1 MSIAGEHRKA
11 DRVPGALRSGTTDSR
26 SWALYERDVTD
37 RSASDRNRLFVDHL
51 AGVAVFDDRILYVDL
66 TETSNESTL
75 DPATADRVA
84 HNTEQSR
91 NGVTV
96 YSAGASKADP
106 DAGCLDEDMLI
117 ILAVGV
123 VAWAAT
129 DDIHRIDGYQVTAL
143 PLVDWHSTEHIRSV
157 LFAPGLT
164 PLQSLMILFAAADL
178 PALSLELV
186 AAAASARID
195 SVLTERPSDVDD
207 AVGLL
212 SFDASRLVFPVT
224 FDHGGTVRDPTGAM
238 TDTVW
243 WYLYRIAE
251 IFFASLPDTDVSA
264 RTTIFMRDGSN
275 TLSPAC
281 QKKPTLLSFTGGGK
295 PDDFE
300 FFTGPLSAVAKPF
313 DATDLPTVVAENL
326 FRLLNDF
333 YYYRIVSFSYSM
345 ENDLAVLAEHPELP
359 IPVIAFD
366 SQVAFVPVP
375 VGFFAH
381 LERSLNGGSTP
392 DSGVW
397 LASAGHGG
405 KGNMGLPILTS
416 VSTTPLLEFGSDNV
430 FDYMNR
436 HAVGELLGRAAEK
449 LGHTGDEAVVWVQEQ
464 TLLLSCLSFT
474 CDQDEAV
481 PGWSDLICSSMEE
494 SVLVAHY
501 VTVLTLIH
509 DFYENI
515 AEMESTPL
523 DWYLRLNGFETSW
536 EQESARTRE
545 LLDGEFWVEP

>member
-11 DRVPGALRSGTTDSR
+11 DRVTGALRSGTTDSR

-51 AGVAVFDDRILYVDL
+51 AGVAVFDDRILYVGL

-84 HNTEQSR
+84 DKTERSR

-96 YSAGASKADP
+96 YSAGASKANS

-129 DDIHRIDGYQVTAL
+129 DDIHRIDGYQATAL
-143 PLVDWHSTEHIRSV
+143 PLVDRHSIEHIRSV

-164 PLQSLMILFAAADL
+164 PLQSLMILFAAADF

-186 AAAASARID
+186 AAAACARID
-195 SVLTERPSDVDD
+195 SVLTDPPND
-207 AVGLL
+207 ADFVGLL
-212 SFDASRLVFPVT
+212 NFDASRLVFPVM

-264 RTTIFMRDGSN
+264 RATIFTRDGSS
-275 TLSPAC
+275 TMREKC
-281 QKKPTLLSFTGGGK
+281 QKKPTPLSFTRDGTHG
-295 PDDFE
+295 DFE

-333 YYYRIVSFSYSM
+333 YYYRIVSFSYVM

-375 VGFFAH
+375 IGFFAQ
-381 LERSLNGGSTP
+381 LERSLNGGSAP
-392 DSGVW
+392 DSGAW

-405 KGNMGLPILTS
+405 EGNMGLPILTS
-416 VSTTPLLEFGSDNV
+416 VAATPLLEFGSDNV

-436 HAVGELLGRAAEK
+436 HAVDELLGRAVEK
-449 LGHTGDEAVVWVQEQ
+449 LGRTGDDGVAWVREQ
-464 TLLLSCLSFT
+464 TLMLSCLSFT
-474 CDQDEAV
+474 CDHDEAV

-501 VTVLTLIH
+501 VTVLTLIEG
-509 DFYENI
+509 YYTNI
-515 AEMESTPL
+515 VEMESTPL

-536 EQESARTRE
+536 ELESARTRD
-545 LLDGEFWVEP
+545 LLDGES